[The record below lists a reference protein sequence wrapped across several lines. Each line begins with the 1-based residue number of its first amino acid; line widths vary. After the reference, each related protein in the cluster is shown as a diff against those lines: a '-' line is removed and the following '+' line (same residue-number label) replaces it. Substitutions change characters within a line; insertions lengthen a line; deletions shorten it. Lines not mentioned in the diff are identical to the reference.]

1 MEGIRDRHVLL
12 VLDNCEHVLDA
23 VVDFAI
29 DALQRCTRLRILAT
43 SRESFGVQGEHVVAV
58 PPLPVESDSVE
69 LFIDRARNSG
79 ASLRPEDRTLIEEIC
94 CHVDGIPLAIEL
106 AAARVRAMPL
116 TELAVRLA
124 TRLDVLVARRHGRGD
139 RHRTMR
145 ATLDWS
151 YELLD
156 DDERVVF
163 ARVSV
168 FSGSFDLAA
177 AEAVITGAPLDGDVL
192 EVLGALVDKSMVVAD
207 TNSRTPFHLL
217 EPLRQYAVDQLAA
230 RRETAELARRHAAYY
245 ADLCSQLAASLEGP
259 DEIAAA
265 NRLDA
270 ARANLR
276 AAFATAISFDDADLA
291 LGIVAPLGHYTNIHV
306 WAEPWSW
313 CDTALALPGADTH
326 VLRAATL
333 VHASRGAWQLGDHTT
348 ALALADQAVAVAD
361 IKSTT
366 WRDAQIARSTAL
378 AFLGRLHEAEVAA
391 TAGAEPL
398 TDNADGSSLGR
409 TAVKLLTCNLAGHP
423 DPTLA
428 RQLLR
433 RAEGSGPSRHAMAL
447 HTASVICEPGDRTL
461 AIELNQ
467 RAVELAESSGA
478 VLIKGF
484 ALHSLAVREAA
495 VDPPAGAARYVDVM
509 VLYLNVG
516 NGAHLRGFG
525 RGIIMPL
532 VACGAHEAAAVVDGA
547 TQTDTAVLTALAD
560 PISEAL
566 SQAHNELGASY
577 RTAASR
583 GEQMTDDELV
593 HYLRHV
599 VDELTV

>member
-1 MEGIRDRHVLL
+1 M
-12 VLDNCEHVLDA
+12 
-23 VVDFAI
+23 
-29 DALQRCTRLRILAT
+29 
-43 SRESFGVQGEHVVAV
+43 
-58 PPLPVESDSVE
+58 
-69 LFIDRARNSG
+69 
-79 ASLRPEDRTLIEEIC
+79 
-94 CHVDGIPLAIEL
+94 DGIPLAIEL

-116 TELAVRLA
+116 TELALRLA
-124 TRLDVLVARRHGRGD
+124 TRLDVLAARRHGRGD

-177 AEAVITGAPLDGDVL
+177 AEAVITGAPLDSDVL
-192 EVLGALVDKSMVVAD
+192 EVLGALVDKSMIVAD
-207 TNSRTPFHLL
+207 PNSRTPFHLL

-230 RRETAELARRHAAYY
+230 RRETADLARRHAAYY
-245 ADLCSQLAASLEGP
+245 ADLSSQLAASLEGP

-333 VHASRGAWQLGDHTT
+333 VHASRGAWQLGDHPT

-361 IKSTT
+361 INSTT

-409 TAVKLLTCNLAGHP
+409 TAVMLLICNLAGHP

-433 RAEGSGPSRHAMAL
+433 RRRGVGPFEARH
-447 HTASVICEPGDRTL
+447 
-461 AIELNQ
+461 
-467 RAVELAESSGA
+467 GA
-478 VLIKGF
+478 PHG
-484 ALHSLAVREAA
+484 VR
-495 VDPPAGAARYVDVM
+495 
-509 VLYLNVG
+509 
-516 NGAHLRGFG
+516 HLRP
-525 RGIIMPL
+525 RRP
-532 VACGAHEAAAVVDGA
+532 HPRHR
-547 TQTDTAVLTALAD
+547 TQPTSCRA
-560 PISEAL
+560 
-566 SQAHNELGASY
+566 G
-577 RTAASR
+577 
-583 GEQMTDDELV
+583 
-593 HYLRHV
+593 
-599 VDELTV
+599 